1 MGQKI
6 HPTAARLGINTTWSN
21 FWSGDDKT
29 YRNFT
34 ELYLAIDKLWKK
46 YVDENLSE
54 DINVQIN
61 MREIII
67 FVNTHKPNIIIGQ
80 KGANINKIQS
90 QLQKGLEK
98 LVPNFKKMK
107 LNINLKIKDTA
118 PETSAQIINSQINDA
133 LVAKKDYKRV
143 VRALAK
149 LAQEKGAL
157 GMRTRVKGRINGKAI
172 ASSTQLKF
180 GSIPLHTL
188 SVKVQKHVRHVYTK
202 SGRIGISTVLALAS
216 N

>member
-1 MGQKI
+1 MTFTYTPSAT
-6 HPTAARLGINTTWSN
+6 PTDVTLVRYYTRDTESTSAMWS
-21 FWSGDDKT
+21 
-29 YRNFT
+29 
-34 ELYLAIDKLWKK
+34 
-46 YVDENLSE
+46 DEE
-54 DINVQIN
+54 IN
-61 MREIII
+61 M
-67 FVNTHKPNIIIGQ
+67 IIGQ
-80 KGANINKIQS
+80 KGSNINKIQA

-98 LVPNFKKMK
+98 LIPNFKKMK

-133 LVAKKDYKRV
+133 LVAKKDYKKV
-143 VRALAK
+143 VRSLAK

-180 GSIPLHTL
+180 GSVPLHTL

-202 SGRIGISTVLALAS
+202 SGRIGITTILALAG